1 MKIFLD
7 TAELDEIKLADSWGV
22 IDGVTTNPS
31 LIKKAVEARKNLTI
45 EDYIREIVQTV
56 SGPVSLEV
64 IALTAHDMLKQAQL
78 LYDKF
83 SSFGDV
89 AIKIPI
95 NTSTGQNVGD
105 FEGIQVIQKLGE
117 IGIPINV
124 TLVMTPEQ
132 ALLAAKAGAT
142 YVSPFIGRIDDYIRT
157 NLGLTRGI
165 DFQKTDYYEASLVSE
180 ILESKLLSSVTEE
193 TSITPSFIRTIHQ
206 ASQKG
211 NDNGIWSGI
220 DLVQKILTIYEQYD
234 YSTEV
239 IGASIRNIQ
248 QVRELA
254 EIGTHIAT
262 IPFALVLAMIQHPKT
277 SEGILGFTADIV
289 PEYEELFK

>member
-1 MKIFLD
+1 M
-7 TAELDEIKLADSWGV
+7 
-22 IDGVTTNPS
+22 
-31 LIKKAVEARKNLTI
+31 
-45 EDYIREIVQTV
+45 
-56 SGPVSLEV
+56 
-64 IALTAHDMLKQAQL
+64 
-78 LYDKF
+78 
-83 SSFGDV
+83 
-89 AIKIPI
+89 
-95 NTSTGQNVGD
+95 
-105 FEGIQVIQKLGE
+105 
-117 IGIPINV
+117 
-124 TLVMTPEQ
+124 
-132 ALLAAKAGAT
+132 
-142 YVSPFIGRIDDYIRT
+142 FI
-157 NLGLTRGI
+157 
-165 DFQKTDYYEASLVSE
+165 
-180 ILESKLLSSVTEE
+180 LLSSITEE

-262 IPFALVLAMIQHPKT
+262 IPFALVLAMIQHQKT

>member
-31 LIKKAVEARKNLTI
+31 LIKKAVEARKSITI

-64 IALTAHDMLKQAQL
+64 IALTAHEMLNQAQI

-105 FEGIQVIQKLGE
+105 FEGIQVIQELAQVD
-117 IGIPINV
+117 IPINV

-142 YVSPFIGRIDDYIRT
+142 YVSPFAGRIDDYIRT

-165 DFQKTDYYEASLVSE
+165 DFQKTDYYDASLVSE
-180 ILESKLLSSVTEE
+180 ILESKIFSSVTEE
-193 TSITPSFIRTIHQ
+193 TSVSPSFIRTIHQ
-206 ASQKG
+206 ESQKG
-211 NDNGIWSGI
+211 NDYGVWSGV

-254 EIGTHIAT
+254 EIGVHIAT
-262 IPFALVLAMIQHPKT
+262 IPFALVQAMIQHPKT
-277 SEGILGFTADIV
+277 REGILGFTADIV
-289 PEYEELFK
+289 PEYEQLFK